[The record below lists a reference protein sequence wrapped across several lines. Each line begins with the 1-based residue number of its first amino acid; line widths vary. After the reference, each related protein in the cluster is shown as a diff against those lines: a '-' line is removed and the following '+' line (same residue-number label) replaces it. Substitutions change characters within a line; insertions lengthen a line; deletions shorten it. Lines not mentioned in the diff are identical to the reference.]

1 MRCMSDAPK
10 PDAGTVDRFRAV
22 MLPHLDAAYGFARW
36 LTRDPVQAQDLA
48 QEAMLR
54 ALRYFHAFRGEEARP
69 WLLRIVR
76 NTWVDQR
83 AKQGADQP
91 LEVAEN
97 QPADG
102 PDPEQSAVA
111 GDRRRQVAAAL
122 AALPADMR
130 EILVL
135 REIEDLPYKQI
146 AAVLDMPIGTV
157 MSRLA
162 RARERLAVE
171 LRGRLGR
178 RGHGLPDRGGHGRRL
193 CRRRADGGRK
203 RRLRARARKLP
214 RVPPTARVSA
224 GDERAAA

>member
-1 MRCMSDAPK
+1 MAGMSEAPK
-10 PDAGTVDRFRAV
+10 PDGGTVERFRVV

-36 LTRDPVQAQDLA
+36 LTRDPVAAQDLA

-76 NTWVDQR
+76 NTWIDIR
-83 AKQGADQP
+83 ARRAGEQP
-91 LEVAEN
+91 LEVVENRAAE
-97 QPADG
+97 G
-102 PDPEQSAVA
+102 PDPEESAVA
-111 GDRRRQVAAAL
+111 SDRRRHVAAAL
-122 AALPADMR
+122 AALPAEVR

-135 REIEDLPYKQI
+135 REIEDLSYKHI
-146 AAVLDMPIGTV
+146 AAVLDLPIGTV

-178 RGHGLPDRGGHGRRL
+178 REHGLPDL
-193 CRRRADGGRK
+193 
-203 RRLRARARKLP
+203 
-214 RVPPTARVSA
+214 
-224 GDERAAA
+224 